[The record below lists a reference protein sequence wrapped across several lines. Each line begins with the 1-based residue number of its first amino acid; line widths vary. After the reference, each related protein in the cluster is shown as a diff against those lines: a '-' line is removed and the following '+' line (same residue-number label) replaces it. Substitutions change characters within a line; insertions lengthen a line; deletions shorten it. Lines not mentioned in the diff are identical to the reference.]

1 MSSKKLGSRKLL
13 TIGGVLVALVVL
25 AVTVGPWAY
34 GKFVVGEQP
43 DELALPAAGASG
55 ASEPDTTAA
64 TDALDGAW
72 TVGGDSVAGYRVD
85 EVLFGQNVTVVGR
98 TEKVEGEATVAGGTL
113 DGVTMTV
120 DMASVATDEARRD
133 AQYRGRIMDTA
144 TYPTATFTQTT
155 PVDLPATGGRF
166 AVTVPGDLTVR
177 GVTRAVEVE
186 LDVQASGDALDV
198 AGSIDVVFA
207 DFKIPEP
214 GFSGISVDDHG
225 TIEFLLR
232 LAH

>member
-1 MSSKKLGSRKLL
+1 MSSKKLGSRKILIL
-13 TIGGVLVALVVL
+13 GGVLVALVVV

-43 DELALPAAGASG
+43 DELALPAAGSSAD
-55 ASEPDTTAA
+55 AKPDTSAA

-72 TVGGDSVAGYRVD
+72 TVGADSAAGYRVD

-98 TEKVEGEATVAGGTL
+98 TDQVEGSATVA
-113 DGVTMTV
+113 DGVLSATTMSV
-120 DMASVATDEARRD
+120 DMASVATDESRRD
-133 AQYRGRIMDTA
+133 AQYRDRIMDTA
-144 TYPTATFTQTT
+144 TYPTATFTQTA
-155 PVDLPATGGRF
+155 PVELPATGGRF
-166 AVTVPGDLTVR
+166 TVTVPGDLTVR

-186 LDVQASGDALDV
+186 LDVQASGEALDV

-207 DFKIPEP
+207 DYDIPEP

-225 TIEFLLR
+225 KIEFLLKMAR
-232 LAH
+232 